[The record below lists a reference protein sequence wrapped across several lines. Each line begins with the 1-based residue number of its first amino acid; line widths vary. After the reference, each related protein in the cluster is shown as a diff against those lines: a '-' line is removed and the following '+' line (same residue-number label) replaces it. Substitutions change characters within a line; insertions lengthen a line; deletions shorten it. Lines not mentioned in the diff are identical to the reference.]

1 MLLEIR
7 SMNVRRFRRVI
18 RAVLLSA
25 GPCLTVA
32 CSSNV
37 TEMPDRAQCID
48 LTAASRYGALTL
60 AAGIDGIAFATRTSN
75 RTPDPSSATPTAPL
89 QRIAPLG
96 APCSGASDR
105 DACARR
111 IDELL
116 GDPSS
121 SGWDLVESDCYDCSQ
136 TRTTDLAVITAG
148 NDVRLAKLDDVVRAT
163 APVST
168 RDEAATILRIKGYS
182 LDCDMNNVRP
192 EGDGWTFK
200 RTTSSCSGEK
210 WEYFYKVLAA
220 SGQVVEAG
228 KNQVSEADS
237 NCIEGRRPAN
247 LALTGVSWLSSLSA
261 CFGEIAHMEAAAVL
275 AFDEL
280 QDRLRSLGA
289 PPELLARAARARADE
304 VAHAAVT
311 ARLAHRFGATLA
323 APRVETAAG
332 IQPKLSLLQLAL
344 ENAVEGCVREAYGAL
359 VAAFQGAHA
368 SDAEVRAAFTR
379 IALDE
384 TEHAELSFA
393 IDAWLAPQLTADE
406 RRRVEDAKMQ
416 AWLDLA
422 ASCSVEP
429 AAEVVA
435 VAGIPSATQ
444 ARDLLAQLA
453 WAATELAI
461 AA

>member
-1 MLLEIR
+1 
-7 SMNVRRFRRVI
+7 MNVRRFRRVI
-18 RAVLLSA
+18 RAALLSA

-32 CSSNV
+32 CSSSNG

-48 LTAASRYGALTL
+48 LTATSRYGALTL
-60 AAGIDGIAFATRTSN
+60 AEGIDGIAFATRTSSL
-75 RTPDPSSATPTAPL
+75 TADPSSATPSAPV

-121 SGWDLVESDCYDCSQ
+121 SGWDLFQSDCYDCNQ
-136 TRTTDLAVITAG
+136 TRTSDLAVITAG

-168 RDEAATILRIKGYS
+168 KDEAATILRIKGYS
-182 LDCDMNNVRP
+182 TDCDMNNVRP

-200 RTTSSCSGEK
+200 KTTSSCSGEK

-228 KNQVSEADS
+228 KNQISEADS

-280 QDRLRSLGA
+280 QGRLRSLGA
-289 PPELLARAARARADE
+289 PPELLARAARAREDE
-304 VAHAAVT
+304 VAHAAIT
-311 ARLAHRFGATLA
+311 ARLAHRFEATPT
-323 APRVETAAG
+323 APRVETTG
-332 IQPKLSLLQLAL
+332 VQPEVSLLQLAL

-416 AWLDLA
+416 AWLELA

-429 AAEVVA
+429 AAAVVA
-435 VAGIPSATQ
+435 VAGIPSAAQ

-453 WAATELAI
+453 WAATEI

>member
-1 MLLEIR
+1 
-7 SMNVRRFRRVI
+7 MNVRRFRRVI

-37 TEMPDRAQCID
+37 TEMPERAQCVD
-48 LTAASRYGALTL
+48 LTATSRYGALTL

-75 RTPDPSSATPTAPL
+75 RTPDPSSATPPATAPV

-121 SGWDLVESDCYDCSQ
+121 GGWDLVEGDCYDCSQ
-136 TRTTDLAVITAG
+136 TRTTDLAVITARD
-148 NDVRLAKLDDVVRAT
+148 DVRLAKLDDVVRAT

-182 LDCDMNNVRP
+182 FDCDMHNVRP

-200 RTTSSCSGEK
+200 RTSSSCSGEK

-228 KNQVSEADS
+228 RNQLSEADS

-280 QDRLRSLGA
+280 QGRLRSLGA
-289 PPELLARAARARADE
+289 PPELLARAARAREDE

-311 ARLAHRFGATLA
+311 ARLAHRFGGTPAT
-323 APRVETAAG
+323 PRVETTSA
-332 IQPKLSLLQLAL
+332 PPPHVSLLQLAL

-368 SDAEVRAAFTR
+368 SDADVRAAFTR

-393 IDAWLAPQLTADE
+393 IDAWLAPLLTTDE

-416 AWLDLA
+416 AWLELA

-444 ARDLLAQLA
+444 ARALLAQLA
-453 WAATELAI
+453 WAATETDLA
-461 AA
+461 A